1 VPLVFKQLPP
11 IKKRYE
17 NRTRIRYDFALVYP
31 HPGRPRQTRAGS
43 NRRADINLT
52 RDLVTRL
59 GVPLADL
66 NDVRELDLTIDGTDE
81 IDANGR
87 MIKGGA
93 ANLVWEK
100 SSPMYP

>member
-1 VPLVFKQLPP
+1 MTASKKGLEVIGVP
-11 IKKRYE
+11 
-17 NRTRIRYDFALVYP
+17 T
-31 HPGRPRQTRAGS
+31 S
-43 NRRADINLT
+43 NLT

-93 ANLVWEK
+93 TNLVWEK